1 MNSAKS
7 ILKIVLNSI
16 IIAALSYG
24 LYYFVFNIWLASY
37 TNHGESVE
45 VPDLSS
51 MTIQQATQT
60 LDELGLTYEVDSVNF
75 DPKKK
80 PYSIIDFFPNSL
92 SKVKEGRRIFIKA
105 NPKTYRPV
113 ELPDLI
119 GKSKRL
125 ALTQLD
131 ISGLRVGNIIYEPD
145 LAKDAVLKIVYNGQI
160 VKPGTVLPRFA
171 IVDLVLGRGMLTGVS
186 TPNLVGLDLES
197 AKTMIKENFFELGQ
211 IKFIGNS
218 KDTIGARVVY
228 QFPFNNEPY
237 DQGQPIDIWL
247 SNKSMSEIKDHLKM
261 LDREYKKFDEDTI
274 QGDQY
279 LKQINKNNPVTNYEE
294 RVIEE
299 TTTTV
304 RPEAPKVVEEG
315 IIIE

>member
-60 LDELGLTYEVDSVNF
+60 LDDLGLTYEVDSVNF

-80 PYSIIDFFPNSL
+80 PYSIIDFFPNSA

-197 AKTMIKENFFELGQ
+197 AKNSIKENFFELGQ

-228 QFPFNNEPY
+228 QFPFTNEPY

-247 SNKSMSEIKDHLKM
+247 SNKSMAEIKDHLKM

-279 LKQINKNNPVTNYEE
+279 LKQINKNNPTINVEE

>member
-1 MNSAKS
+1 MNSVKS
-7 ILKIVLNSI
+7 ILKVVLNAI

-24 LYYFVFNIWLASY
+24 LYYFVFNIWLNSY
-37 TNHGESVE
+37 TNHNESVE

-51 MTIQQATQT
+51 MSIQQATQV
-60 LDELGLTYEVDSVNF
+60 LDDLGLTYEVDSVNF
-75 DPKKK
+75 DPKMK

-105 NPKTYRPV
+105 NPRTYRPV

-131 ISGLRVGNIIYEPD
+131 ISGLKVGNIIYEPD
-145 LAKDAVLKIVYNGQI
+145 LAKDAVLKIIYKGQI

-171 IVDLVLGRGMLTGVS
+171 IVDLVLGRGMLTGVR
-186 TPNLVGLDLES
+186 TPNLVGLDVTS
-197 AKTMIKENFFELGQ
+197 AKDIIKQNFFELGQ

-218 KDTIGARVVY
+218 NDTIGARVVY
-228 QFPFNNEPY
+228 QFPFSGDAY

-247 SNKSMSEIKDHLKM
+247 SNKTMNEIKDHLKM

-274 QGDQY
+274 KGTQY
-279 LKQINKNNPVTNYEE
+279 LDMLNKNNPQPKVEDIK
-294 RVIEE
+294 VE
-299 TTTTV
+299 TTPTT
-304 RPEAPKVVEEG
+304 PQAPKVLNEE
-315 IIIE
+315 IIIQD

>member
-7 ILKIVLNSI
+7 ILKIVLNTI
-16 IIAALSYG
+16 IITALSYG

-51 MTIQQATQT
+51 MNIQQATQT

-80 PYSIIDFFPNSL
+80 PYSIIDFFPNSN

-105 NPKTYRPV
+105 NPRTYRPV

-145 LAKDAVLKIVYNGQI
+145 LAKDAVLKIVYKGQI

-171 IVDLVLGRGMLTGVS
+171 VVDLVLGRGMLTGVS
-186 TPNLVGLDLES
+186 TPNLVGLDAES
-197 AKTMIKENFFELGQ
+197 AKRMIKENFFELGQ

-228 QFPFNNEPY
+228 QFPFTNEPY

-247 SNKSMSEIKDHLKM
+247 SNKSMAEIKDHLKM
-261 LDREYKKFDEDTI
+261 LDREYKKFDQDTI

-279 LKQINKNNPVTNYEE
+279 LKQINKNNPTPHFEE

-304 RPEAPKVVEEG
+304 RPEAPKVEEG